1 MRHAVIMAGGAGVR
15 LWPLSRKSR
24 PKQILKLFSGTSL
37 LRQSYERVAA
47 LLAPEQ
53 IHVITNQRHLPI
65 VAEEI
70 PELPPTNLIGEPVG
84 RDTAAAVG
92 LASAVIAKND
102 PDATIGIFTADH
114 IISPIDAFC
123 AAVGKAFETA
133 EKNSEALVTM
143 GIRPIRPDTN
153 YGYVWRGDRLEE
165 GVFKVKKF
173 TEKPTMAK
181 AVKYLASGE
190 YYWNSGMFAWRAD
203 TILNQLKKHLT
214 PSYEAVIEIAN
225 AWGTESRQQCL
236 ERLYPN
242 LMKISIDF
250 AVMERAE
257 QVLVVEM
264 NCQWVDV
271 GSWPAL
277 ESVIQPDS
285 DGNLTTASKVLH
297 LGSKDNIVVSED
309 NHLIATIG
317 VSDLVIVHSPDA
329 TLICK
334 KRDAAGIKELV
345 DEVKGRFGDEYL

>member
-1 MRHAVIMAGGAGVR
+1 MAGGAGVR

-47 LLAPEQ
+47 LLPPEQ

-70 PELPPTNLIGEPVG
+70 PELPATNLIGEPVG

-92 LASAVIAKND
+92 LASAVIAQND
-102 PDATIGIFTADH
+102 PEATIGIFTADH
-114 IISPIDAFC
+114 IISPVDAFC
-123 AAVGKAFETA
+123 AAVEKAFDTA
-133 EKNSEALVTM
+133 ERNSEALVTM

-153 YGYVWRGDRLEE
+153 YGYVWRGERSEE

-173 TEKPTMAK
+173 TEKPTMDK
-181 AVKYLASGE
+181 ATKYLASGE
-190 YYWNSGMFAWRAD
+190 YYWNSGMFAWRAE
-203 TILNQLKKHLT
+203 TILDQLKKHLT
-214 PSYEAVIEIAN
+214 PSYEAVTEIAQ
-225 AWGTESRQQCL
+225 AWGTDSRQQCL

-250 AVMERAE
+250 AVMEHAE
-257 QVLVVEM
+257 QVFVVEM

-277 ESVIQPDS
+277 ESVIQPDEN
-285 DGNLTTASKVLH
+285 GNLTTASKVLH
-297 LGSKDNIVVSED
+297 LGSKDNIVVTED

-334 KRDAAGIKELV
+334 KRDVTSIKELV